1 MEPGVTAARLFQCN
15 RELGAG
21 IPEAALGRLES
32 MAWRFALM
40 IDPAA
45 SDDSATD
52 FGGTFTAVDPA
63 APALSVGELST
74 QRGDGIFESVGVV
87 DGHPQEVQAHL
98 DRLAHSAEICDLPAP
113 NLEQWR
119 EAVARAAEHCGPG
132 ESVIKMILSRGVEHG
147 PAPTAWVTAAQAA
160 DNSKPRRGIR
170 VVTLDRGYGS
180 DVPARAPWLL
190 LGAKTLS
197 YAVNMAAIREAK
209 RRGADDAIFVSS
221 DGIVLEAPTA
231 SLILRSGDT
240 FVTPAPTGGILQGT
254 TQLSAFAWLEEQ
266 GLTTSYRDVP
276 TAELSRADAAWL
288 VSSVRLAAPI
298 TEVDGIPIPL
308 DSAFTARL
316 NDYLLSPR
324 D

>member
-1 MEPGVTAARLFQCN
+1 
-15 RELGAG
+15 
-21 IPEAALGRLES
+21 

-45 SDDSATD
+45 SDDPRTD
-52 FGGTFTAVDPA
+52 YASTFSTVDPT

-74 QRGDGIFESVGVV
+74 QRGDGIFESVGVI
-87 DGHPQEVQAHL
+87 DGHAQEVQAHL
-98 DRLAHSAEICDLPAP
+98 DRLVHSAEICDLPVP
-113 NLEQWR
+113 QVEQWR
-119 EAVARAAEHCGPG
+119 QAVALAAEHCGPG
-132 ESVIKMILSRGVEHG
+132 ESVIKLILSRGVEHG
-147 PAPTAWVTAAQAA
+147 PAPTAWVTAAPAA
-160 DNSKPRRGIR
+160 DFSKPRAAGVR
-170 VVTLDRGYGS
+170 VVTLDRGYAS

-221 DGIVLEAPTA
+221 DGVVLEAPTA
-231 SLILRSGDT
+231 SIILRFGDS

-266 GLTTSYRDVP
+266 GLHTEYRDVHTP
-276 TAELSRADAAWL
+276 ELSRADAAWL

-298 TEVDGIPIPL
+298 SEIDGTPLPVD
-308 DSAFTARL
+308 SEFTGRL
-316 NDYLLSPR
+316 NAYLLSPR